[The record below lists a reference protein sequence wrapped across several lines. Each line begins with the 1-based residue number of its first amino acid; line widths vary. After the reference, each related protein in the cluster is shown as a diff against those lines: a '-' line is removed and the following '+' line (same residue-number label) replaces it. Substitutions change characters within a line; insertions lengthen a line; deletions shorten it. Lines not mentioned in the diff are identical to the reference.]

1 VARKSNVRE
10 PVWNVLDVLPDFGG
24 QLLSVSAD
32 VVYLAVG
39 ATAIL
44 SGAVAVA
51 AADALAWVL
60 S

>member
-1 VARKSNVRE
+1 MARKRNVRE
-10 PVWNVLDVLPDFGG
+10 PVWNVLDVLPDFAG

-44 SGAVAVA
+44 SGAVAA
-51 AADALAWVL
+51 TAADALAWVL